1 MLGRTPD
8 GILAV
13 RPLKDG
19 VIADFDVT
27 EKMLRF
33 FLKTIIDRHLF
44 RVKPKV
50 IVCVPSGITEVE
62 KRAVRDSAQSAGAK
76 EVWMVAEP
84 MAAAIGVGLP
94 VETPTGNMVIDI
106 GGGTTEIAVIALSGI
121 VSDTSIRTG
130 GDELDQAI
138 VQFMRKN
145 YNLLIGEPTA
155 EQIKIQIGSAA
166 PVGEEREMEVKG
178 RDLVS
183 GIPKIVRVH
192 SSEIREAV
200 QEPIQQIVDAVRRA
214 LEITPPELASDIVDR
229 GIVMTGGGALIR
241 GLDVL
246 LQRFLALQQ
255 PTELLS
261 ASLARYDAVVAQRDS
276 AALAATF
283 LPELR
288 SENTR
293 LRSLLGLGTRLSSG
307 YVPAEVLHEPEPS
320 SALTFI
326 VSAGKNQG
334 VKPLSAVVSPEGLVG
349 IVSSVDAKTS
359 VVVSWAHPEFR
370 ASAMAA
376 DGSVYGIVAPHGSE
390 GPRIWLLELQGV
402 AYRQLVPTGT
412 TILTSGLG
420 GVLPRGVPIG
430 TVVGVAGEAE
440 GWERAYLIRPAVHP
454 AAVTHVMILTGPPVR
469 GDLRAL
475 FESSGETP

>member
-1 MLGRTPD
+1 MRLPKMRLGSLLPANEIAVDLGTSNTLIYVRGEGIVLNEPSVVAVEKGSGRVKGIGLEAKRMLGRTPD

-27 EKMLRF
+27 EKMLRY
-33 FLKTIIDRHLF
+33 FLASIISKHFF

-50 IVCVPSGITEVE
+50 VVGVPSGITEVE

-76 EVWMVAEP
+76 EVYMVAEP

-155 EQIKIQIGSAA
+155 ETIKIQIGSAA
-166 PVGEEREMEVKG
+166 PVGDEQEMEAKG

-183 GIPKIVRVH
+183 GIPKVVRVH
-192 SSEIREAV
+192 SSEIREAI
-200 QEPIQQIVDAVRRA
+200 QEPIQQVVDAVRRA

-229 GIVMTGGGALIR
+229 GIVMAGGGALIR

-246 LQRFLALQQ
+246 LTQE
-255 PTELLS
+255 T
-261 ASLARYDAVVAQRDS
+261 SLPIRVDED
-276 AALAATF
+276 
-283 LPELR
+283 P
-288 SENTR
+288 
-293 LRSLLGLGTRLSSG
+293 
-307 YVPAEVLHEPEPS
+307 
-320 SALTFI
+320 LTC
-326 VSAGKNQG
+326 V
-334 VKPLSAVVSPEGLVG
+334 
-349 IVSSVDAKTS
+349 
-359 VVVSWAHPEFR
+359 
-370 ASAMAA
+370 
-376 DGSVYGIVAPHGSE
+376 
-390 GPRIWLLELQGV
+390 
-402 AYRQLVPTGT
+402 
-412 TILTSGLG
+412 
-420 GVLPRGVPIG
+420 
-430 TVVGVAGEAE
+430 
-440 GWERAYLIRPAVHP
+440 
-454 AAVTHVMILTGPPVR
+454 VR
-469 GDLRAL
+469 GTGRILDDPEKYRTVLM
-475 FESSGETP
+475 T